1 MKAIY
6 LALLAGGLGAC
17 KKDAASPA
25 QTFDLVYQQPNT
37 VVAGGPVEAALTA
50 VSESRC
56 PSDLTCITGG
66 TVAVTVTLAET
77 GRAQTVRLGYDRS
90 YTQDSAQVTL
100 HGQAYWLRLLDV
112 APYPTSKNGNLP
124 KTAKLRLRPQ

>member
-1 MKAIY
+1 MKAMY
-6 LALLAGGLGAC
+6 FVLLAGGLGAC

-25 QTFDLVYQQPNT
+25 QTFDLVYQQPAT
-37 VVAGGPVEAALTA
+37 VVAGGPVEAVLTA

-66 TVAVTVTLAET
+66 TVAVTVTLAEA

-90 YTQDSAQVTL
+90 YTRDSAQVTL
-100 HGQAYWLRLLDV
+100 HGHAYWLRLLDV
-112 APYPTSKNGNLP
+112 APYPSTKNGNLP
-124 KTAKLRLRPQ
+124 KTATLRLRP